1 MIHAWYI
8 LLQNTLIII
17 WFKLVQL
24 YDILWY
30 CFILHNFYH
39 LLSYWIIWFLFVFVL
54 FFTFSS
60 YLILYW
66 HWLIFFAYLLRSS
79 YLTFEKAS
87 FKYSLFKATWNT
99 KLVIETSQ
107 MRHKRYR
114 YAMIDEIRHRFFV
127 FILFISQPSQTTRDS
142 VNQAS
147 RTEVKS
153 PRPLHP
159 CTSQPHV

>member
-1 MIHAWYI
+1 MIQINTVIWYI
-8 LLQNTLIII
+8 MILFHITQFLPFVELLNHMVFVCFCFIYYIFII
-17 WFKLVQL
+17 WNTIAISYTLLALV
-24 YDILWY
+24 D
-30 CFILHNFYH
+30 
-39 LLSYWIIWFLFVFVL
+39 
-54 FFTFSS
+54 
-60 YLILYW
+60 
-66 HWLIFFAYLLRSS
+66 FFAYLLRSS

-153 PRPLHP
+153 PHPLHP
-159 CTSQPHV
+159 CTSLPHV

>member
-1 MIHAWYI
+1 MIYYDIVSYYTIFTICWVIESYGFCLFLFYFLHFYHMKYNSYI
-8 LLQNTLIII
+8 LYFTGIG
-17 WFKLVQL
+17 WF
-24 YDILWY
+24 
-30 CFILHNFYH
+30 
-39 LLSYWIIWFLFVFVL
+39 
-54 FFTFSS
+54 
-60 YLILYW
+60 
-66 HWLIFFAYLLRSS
+66 FFAYLLRSS

-99 KLVIETSQ
+99 KLVMETSQ

-127 FILFISQPSQTTRDS
+127 FILLISQPSQTTRDS

-153 PRPLHP
+153 PHPLHP

>member
-1 MIHAWYI
+1 MIYYDIVSYDTIFTICWVIESYGFCLFLFYFLHFHHMKYNSYI
-8 LLQNTLIII
+8 LYFTGIG
-17 WFKLVQL
+17 WF
-24 YDILWY
+24 
-30 CFILHNFYH
+30 
-39 LLSYWIIWFLFVFVL
+39 
-54 FFTFSS
+54 
-60 YLILYW
+60 
-66 HWLIFFAYLLRSS
+66 FFAYLLRSS

-153 PRPLHP
+153 PHPLHP

>member
-1 MIHAWYI
+1 MIYYDIVSYYTIFTICWVIESYGVCLFLFYFLPFHHMKYNSYI
-8 LLQNTLIII
+8 LYFTGIG
-17 WFKLVQL
+17 WF
-24 YDILWY
+24 
-30 CFILHNFYH
+30 
-39 LLSYWIIWFLFVFVL
+39 
-54 FFTFSS
+54 
-60 YLILYW
+60 
-66 HWLIFFAYLLRSS
+66 FFAYLLRSS

-153 PRPLHP
+153 PHPLHP
-159 CTSQPHV
+159 CASLPHV

>member
-1 MIHAWYI
+1 MIQINTVIWYI
-8 LLQNTLIII
+8 MILFHITQFLPFVALLNHMVFVCFCFIFYIFII
-17 WFKLVQL
+17 WNTIVISYTLLALVE
-24 YDILWY
+24 
-30 CFILHNFYH
+30 F
-39 LLSYWIIWFLFVFVL
+39 
-54 FFTFSS
+54 
-60 YLILYW
+60 
-66 HWLIFFAYLLRSS
+66 FFAYLLRSS

-107 MRHKRYR
+107 MRHKRHR
-114 YAMIDEIRHRFFV
+114 NAMIDEIRHRFFV

-153 PRPLHP
+153 PHPLHP
-159 CTSQPHV
+159 CASLPHV

>member
-1 MIHAWYI
+1 MIYYDIVSYYTIFTICWVIESYGLCLFLFYFLHFYHMIYNSYI
-8 LLQNTLIII
+8 LYFTGIG
-17 WFKLVQL
+17 WF
-24 YDILWY
+24 
-30 CFILHNFYH
+30 
-39 LLSYWIIWFLFVFVL
+39 
-54 FFTFSS
+54 
-60 YLILYW
+60 
-66 HWLIFFAYLLRSS
+66 FFAYLLRSS

-153 PRPLHP
+153 PHPLHP

>member
-1 MIHAWYI
+1 MIYYDIVSYYTIFTICCVIESYGFCLFLFYFLHFHHMIYNSYI
-8 LLQNTLIII
+8 LYFTGIG
-17 WFKLVQL
+17 WF
-24 YDILWY
+24 
-30 CFILHNFYH
+30 
-39 LLSYWIIWFLFVFVL
+39 
-54 FFTFSS
+54 
-60 YLILYW
+60 
-66 HWLIFFAYLLRSS
+66 FFAYLLRSS

-153 PRPLHP
+153 PHPLHP
-159 CTSQPHV
+159 CASQPHV

>member
-1 MIHAWYI
+1 MIYYDIVSYYTIFTICWVIESYGVCLFLFYFLHFHHMIYNSYI
-8 LLQNTLIII
+8 LYFTGIG
-17 WFKLVQL
+17 WF
-24 YDILWY
+24 
-30 CFILHNFYH
+30 
-39 LLSYWIIWFLFVFVL
+39 
-54 FFTFSS
+54 
-60 YLILYW
+60 
-66 HWLIFFAYLLRSS
+66 FFAYLLRSS

-127 FILFISQPSQTTRDS
+127 FILFISQPSQTSRDS

-153 PRPLHP
+153 PHPLHP
-159 CTSQPHV
+159 CASQPHV